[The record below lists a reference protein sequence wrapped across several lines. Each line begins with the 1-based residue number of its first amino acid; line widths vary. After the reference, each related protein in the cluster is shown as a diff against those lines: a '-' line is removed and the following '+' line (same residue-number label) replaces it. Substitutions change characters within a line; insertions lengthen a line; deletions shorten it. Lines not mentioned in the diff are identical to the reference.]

1 MLDRTN
7 TKALSATPVSGHNLK
22 IERSGRLLLGVEQIV
37 FGGDAVTAI
46 LGPNGAGKSM
56 LIKTLAGLQKP
67 DRGDVSWNGSTPS
80 RDGYRKVGM
89 LLQHPVLFRRSAIA
103 NVIYAL
109 KQAGQGTRDAQAL
122 AHEALDQAGLSAI
135 ADTSARLLS
144 GGEKQR
150 LAMAR
155 ALALKPEILF
165 LDEPTASLDPAS
177 TLRIEEMIGAAA
189 KVGTIIVL
197 VTHDMAQAR
206 RLSERVLLMH
216 RGRII
221 EAGRTA
227 DFFDR
232 PNTPEARAFAA
243 GEILL

>member
-1 MLDRTN
+1 MLDRTD
-7 TKALSATPVSGHNLK
+7 TRTLAATPVSGRDLK
-22 IERSGRLLLGVEQIV
+22 IERGGRLLLDIEQIV
-37 FGGDAVTAI
+37 FGHQAVTAI

-67 DRGDVSWNGSTPS
+67 DRGDVSWNGTAPS
-80 RDGYRKVGM
+80 RDGYRRVGM

-103 NVIYAL
+103 NVVYAL
-109 KQAGQGTRDAQAL
+109 KQAGHGTRDAQAL
-122 AHEALDQAGLSAI
+122 AHGALEQAGLAAI

-189 KVGTIIVL
+189 KAGTIIVL

-216 RGRII
+216 RGRIV
-221 EAGRTA
+221 EDGQTA
-227 DFFDR
+227 EFFDR
-232 PNTPEARAFAA
+232 PQTQEARAFAA